1 MKKTVQ
7 NILAELAKRILAKYK
22 PKIIGITG
30 SVGKTSTKEAV
41 FFVVNQ
47 KYRAYR
53 PLKNFNNEFGLP
65 FAIFGTDSPGRSI
78 FAWLSLLAKAFGL
91 ILFKQ
96 KYPEVLV
103 LEYGV
108 DKPGDMDHLLSI
120 AHPNISIITSI
131 GISHYEFFKSEE
143 AIEHEKGRLAE
154 VLASTEQLIVNADDP
169 KSFNQQRKTKAK
181 VLSYAL
187 SNTADVQ
194 LVKKSENVTGQYSTD
209 VAFKTPTRTIEAS
222 VRALGNPH
230 LEAVATAVAVGEALG
245 IETDLIARGIQDYK
259 PAPGRLNILD
269 GIKHSVI
276 IDDSYNAAPTSMR
289 EALALFDRLP
299 SAHKIA
305 VLGDMRE
312 LGALS
317 EKAHEDM
324 GKFVASLNMDKLHT
338 VGDGGK
344 LIAKAV
350 LASGFPESKLSIW
363 NNSDEAKKVI
373 LNSIEPNSL
382 ILVKGSQF
390 VRLEKI
396 TKELLTDP
404 MRAPELLC
412 RQSGKWLEI

>member
-65 FAIFGTDSPGRSI
+65 FAIIGTDSPGKSI
-78 FAWLSLLAKAFGL
+78 SAWIALFSKALGL
-91 ILFKQ
+91 ILFTQ

-131 GISHYEFFKSEE
+131 GISHYEFFQSAE

-154 VLASTEQLIVNADDP
+154 VLTSEEKLIVNADDA
-169 KSFNQQRKTKAK
+169 KSFNQKNKTHAK
-181 VLSYAL
+181 KISYGINNA
-187 SNTADVQ
+187 ADVQ
-194 LVKKSENVTGQYSTD
+194 LTKKDENITGQYSTA
-209 VAFKTPTRTIEAS
+209 VTFKTPTRIIEGS

-230 LEAVATAVAVGEALG
+230 LQAIAAAIAVGEVLG
-245 IETDLIARGIQDYK
+245 IETDLIVKGVEEYK
-259 PAPGRLNILD
+259 PFPGRLNIID

-276 IDDSYNAAPTSMR
+276 IDDSYNAAPASMR
-289 EALALFDRLP
+289 EALLLFDRLP
-299 SAHKIA
+299 SSHKIA

-317 EKAHEDM
+317 EKAHEDI
-324 GKFVASLNMDKLHT
+324 GKFVATLNIQKLHT

-344 LIAKAV
+344 LIAKAA
-350 LASGFPESKLSIW
+350 LSAGFPESKLSMW
-363 NNSDEAKKVI
+363 NNSDEAQQAI
-373 LNSIEPNSL
+373 LNSVEQNSL
-382 ILVKGSQF
+382 ILVKGSEF

-404 MRAPELLC
+404 MRAHELLC
-412 RQSGKWLEI
+412 RQSASWLVK